1 MTQETLRSR
10 HPYARSPVVTIRK
23 LFAAAAVSAGLAAFA
38 APAVAAEPA
47 KKPAFGFST
56 MKATAPEVAKA
67 KAEAWL
73 KSVGKFDQAAFDKI
87 WSDEKR
93 TVLDRTADSLALGNT
108 EVAALLANVRKPGN
122 VPAEVPGILK
132 DDKQDNF
139 FRTNVALA
147 FAKAAANKK
156 VYEEALEAL
165 KSVNPEFAVDPAS
178 YFFFK
183 AVAEHATMKKDAA
196 TGSIVKLLDDVS
208 DSPSRYTMV
217 ATLMFFDMQNWAPD
231 PKDLSNIERLM
242 DNSGRRLDLA
252 RGGEKTQ
259 DIQKKIVFRLDELIK
274 ELEAKNKPGQGQCNG
289 GNCPGGGD
297 KPGDGPPGGN
307 TGKPSSNAKESV
319 IMGGSGPGKVPDA
332 QQLRQI
338 AEQWGTLPADKR
350 AKVIQDITRHLPP
363 KFEPLIKNYFEAL
376 DRIHGYKQ

>member
-1 MTQETLRSR
+1 
-10 HPYARSPVVTIRK
+10 VTIRK
-23 LFAAAAVSAGLAAFA
+23 LFAAAAVSAGLAVCAS
-38 APAVAAEPA
+38 PAVAAEPA
-47 KKPAFGFST
+47 KKPVFGFST
-56 MKATAPEVAKA
+56 MKATTAEAAKA

-87 WSDEKR
+87 WADEKR
-93 TVLDRTADSLALGNT
+93 TVLDRTADSLALANT
-108 EVAALLANVRKPGN
+108 EVAALLANVRKQDSIPS
-122 VPAEVPGILK
+122 EVPGILK

-165 KSVNPEFAVDPAS
+165 KSVNPEYAVDPAS

-196 TGSIVKLLDDVS
+196 TGSIVRLLDDVA

-217 ATLMFFDMQNWAPD
+217 ATLMFFDMQSWATD
-231 PKDLSNIERLM
+231 PKDLSNIEKLM

-274 ELEAKNKPGQGQCNG
+274 ELEAKAKQSQCQG

-297 KPGDGPPGGN
+297 KPGSKPGGN
-307 TGKPSSNAKESV
+307 TVNPNAPATDSV
-319 IMGGSGPGKVPDA
+319 IMGGSGPGNVTEK
-332 QQLRQI
+332 QLRQI
-338 AEQWGTLPADKR
+338 AEGWGTMPADKR
-350 AKVIQDITRHLPP
+350 AQVVKEITRDLPA
-363 KFEPLIKNYFEAL
+363 KFEPMIKNYFEAL
-376 DRIHGYKQ
+376 DKMHGYKK